1 METIPAA
8 FDSASFRDDFA
19 ANEGIMGT
27 LRSTVEAMHI
37 LLPIPSGIGH
47 LFPAIYTWLPISIAQ
62 ISVGLPFHAEVTA
75 RGLPFEAK
83 LDNFGSI
90 KFGGYGGKI
99 GIS

>member
-1 METIPAA
+1 
-8 FDSASFRDDFA
+8 
-19 ANEGIMGT
+19 MGT
-27 LRSTVEAMHI
+27 LRSTLEAMNTS
-37 LLPIPSGIGH
+37 LPIPGGFGH
-47 LFPAIYTWLPISIAQ
+47 LFPANYTGLPLPIAQ
-62 ISVGLPFHAEVTA
+62 ISVGLPFHTEVTA